1 MKAEVLDGV
10 VYATAAAY
18 HTNIRIDRMTD
29 ADWVAR
35 EKLHGFGQQQALFE
49 PQATADS
56 NEVIAPQMPL
66 PAGATHLLEM
76 LDQPYQSSE
85 ADL

>member
-1 MKAEVLDGV
+1 
-10 VYATAAAY
+10 Y

-35 EKLHGFGQQQALFE
+35 EKLHGLGQQQALFE

-56 NEVIAPQMPL
+56 NEVIDGPPTLAPPVG
-66 PAGATHLLEM
+66 GA
-76 LDQPYQSSE
+76 E
-85 ADL
+85 AAAALFRAEHKTYYPDDDDA